1 MNGLQYALDLIDR
14 SFSNGISRARN
25 ETRGLDNAVNT
36 ANSGIGRLRNT
47 GQSTF
52 SSLAQYAKSAG
63 IAILAACLWVRS
75 SASEKKSP
83 DYFQI
88 RGNGKCHCLCLRT
101 AGGKKHGVS

>member
-52 SSLAQYAKSAG
+52 SSLAQYARVPG
-63 IAILAACLWVRS
+63 LPFLPHCRWVR
-75 SASEKKSP
+75 
-83 DYFQI
+83 
-88 RGNGKCHCLCLRT
+88 
-101 AGGKKHGVS
+101 